1 MDIMVRGRTTALT
14 NFCGGRGTRGYV
26 FSGSDCREWM
36 DGWLGCWPAGWCC
49 GYRTGKL
56 EDAAK
61 VLMYLKS
68 ETGRL
73 GRLGREK
80 EGGVGLMNY

>member
-1 MDIMVRGRTTALT
+1 MGEEPEATFFLALIAE
-14 NFCGGRGTRGYV
+14 NG
-26 FSGSDCREWM
+26 WM
-36 DGWLGCWPAGWCC
+36 DGWLDGWLAGWGC
-49 GYRTGKL
+49 GCGTGKL

-80 EGGVGLMNY
+80 ERGSGWGS